1 MKNQAQSSVRSGMFL
16 AFYISLLTELS
27 TFLLRPNY
35 KHIAPDGAFFI
46 LYRALRYFYLLPFAL
61 LSG

>member
-1 MKNQAQSSVRSGMFL
+1 MFL

-46 LYRALRYFYLLPFAL
+46 LCRALRYFYLLPFAL